1 MTIRRRHVF
10 YVEGYDPQ
18 GATGY
23 HRLFNRELKRSV
35 GAWRFDA
42 KVGDVVVD
50 SGDLAHWDI
59 ESSAPNWRV
68 ETRYEFLRLEDIVKH
83 RMAEP
88 LPGQFARALAWIADD
103 LFSGALSRTFRAS
116 WRFGLNLA
124 YQQSFVVLWPVLSAL
139 AGIVA
144 GLVLSRYGVWSIV
157 SAIVGAAVAYGAFR
171 ALRLLIDHLIII
183 QLASSWVNNRKYAHG
198 QPNDFD
204 RSTGILTE
212 RIVEVCRAAE
222 VDEILIIGHSSG
234 CGIAP
239 VALARALALDPDLG
253 RHGPKVSLLTLG
265 SLLPA
270 YALHPRGQRM
280 RDAIERLGIEPS
292 IVWIDCQARRDV
304 SNFWG
309 FDPVDSLG
317 HALPGKRCNPLIW
330 IVRFR
335 DMLSDEAYRRASR
348 SLFRMHFQFIMGGNL
363 RAQFDYFMVVCGPL
377 LVTEWQAKQRTL
389 LQAFGPDGA
398 YLLEEAPAEASGGH
412 AGVGA

>member
-1 MTIRRRHVF
+1 LTIRRRHVF
-10 YVEGYDPQ
+10 YIEGYDPQ
-18 GATGY
+18 GAAGY
-23 HRLFNRELKRSV
+23 HRLFNRELKRSA
-35 GAWRFDA
+35 GAWRFDV

-68 ETRYEFLRLEDIVKH
+68 ETRYEFLRFEDIVKR

-88 LPGQFARALAWIADD
+88 LPGQFMQALAWIAND

-116 WRFGLNLA
+116 WRFGLNLV
-124 YQQSFVVLWPVLSAL
+124 YQQSFLVLWPVLSAL
-139 AGIVA
+139 AGIVV

-157 SAIVGAAVAYGAFR
+157 SAIIGAAVAYGVFR

-204 RSTGILTE
+204 RSTGVLTE
-212 RIVEVCRAAE
+212 RIVDVCRAAD
-222 VDEILIIGHSSG
+222 VDEILIVGHSSG

-270 YALHPRGQRM
+270 YALHPRGRRM
-280 RDAIERLGIEPS
+280 RDAIERLAIEPS
-292 IVWIDCQARRDV
+292 IAWIDCQARRDV

-317 HALPGKRCNPLIW
+317 HPLPGPRHNPLIW

-335 DMLSDEAYRRASR
+335 DMLSAEAYRRAGR
-348 SLFRMHFQFIMGGNL
+348 SLFRMHFQFIMGGN
-363 RAQFDYFMVVCGPL
+363 RRSPFDYFIVVCGPL
-377 LVTEWQAKQRTL
+377 LVTAWQATQRTPL
-389 LQAFGPDGA
+389 KAFGPDGA
-398 YLLEEAPAEASGGH
+398 YLPEESPAEASGGH